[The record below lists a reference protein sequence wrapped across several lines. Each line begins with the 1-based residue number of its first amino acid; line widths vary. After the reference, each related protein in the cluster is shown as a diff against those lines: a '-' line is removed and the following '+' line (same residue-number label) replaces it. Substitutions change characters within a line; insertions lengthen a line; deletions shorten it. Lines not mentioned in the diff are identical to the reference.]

1 MHTCNHTQLVGP
13 ISTRTTYHGTWF
25 GASRASQVPLGR
37 CTCQKR
43 VVSRLD
49 ADDHHLRD
57 RFTCLRIVLDPVDA
71 LDPQTRTLASVIQHL
86 DHRWHYTMTQA
97 I

>member
-43 VVSRLD
+43 VVSRLN

-57 RFTCLRIVLDPVDA
+57 RLRIVLDPVDA

-86 DHRWHYTMTQA
+86 DHLAHGAFTR
-97 I
+97 